1 MCTYAYVCEN
11 EHVHVHMRICVY
23 VYTLYTL
30 FIASESS
37 HKLPMLRTH
46 RDRDLN
52 LNSAGTPHCTPV
64 LASSKDYTAQDVDLP
79 LFEAMA
85 ARSGSLVIAH

>member
-1 MCTYAYVCEN
+1 MYVRMN
-11 EHVHVHMRICVY
+11 MNMYMYMRICVY

-52 LNSAGTPHCTPV
+52 LTSAGTSHCTPV
-64 LASSKDYTAQDVDLP
+64 LASSMEYAAQDVDLP

>member
-1 MCTYAYVCEN
+1 
-11 EHVHVHMRICVY
+11 
-23 VYTLYTL
+23 
-30 FIASESS
+30 
-37 HKLPMLRTH
+37 MLRTH